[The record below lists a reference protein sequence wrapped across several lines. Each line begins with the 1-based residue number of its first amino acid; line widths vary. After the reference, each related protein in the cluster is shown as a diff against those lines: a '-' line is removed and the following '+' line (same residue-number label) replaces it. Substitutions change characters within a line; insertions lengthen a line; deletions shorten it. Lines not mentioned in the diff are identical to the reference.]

1 MWAARAVRA
10 LVLSRSAYREVAAD
24 PYMTGPAIA
33 IALVASWLQSFVAN
47 QDPKEAL
54 IGTAVRLLGWLLAVL
69 IVFGAGRL
77 LGGRGAIRPHC
88 GLWGLPRPCSCW
100 RCSPSFRPCHP
111 WPGPAPPYSALSPTG
126 WPASRRKAARLARTL
141 VARGTAGG
149 DGLGHRRPGQP
160 DRRRRVYDRISVEPG
175 RPAGAWPAVTKR
187 VPACC
192 RRPGR
197 DDRLSYILSGKLRI

>member
-77 LGGRGAIRPHC
+77 LGGRGSYTATLRAMGFAQAVLLLALLAFIPAVSSLARPSTAILGFVAHWMAGVEAQELRGWR
-88 GLWGLPRPCSCW
+88 GLLLPVARLVVVVLGIGVLGNLIVGAEFTIESLLSQVGLLA
-100 RCSPSFRPCHP
+100 
-111 WPGPAPPYSALSPTG
+111 PGP
-126 WPASRRKAARLARTL
+126 
-141 VARGTAGG
+141 
-149 DGLGHRRPGQP
+149 Q
-160 DRRRRVYDRISVEPG
+160 
-175 RPAGAWPAVTKR
+175 
-187 VPACC
+187 
-192 RRPGR
+192 
-197 DDRLSYILSGKLRI
+197 